1 MDVCTSSSLV
11 LTNAGMRFCSQGD
24 LGKKESVLAYIFK
37 GLRVHPGKA
46 GLVAGTES

>member
-11 LTNAGMRFCSQGD
+11 LTNAGMKFCSQGD

-37 GLRVHPGKA
+37 GLSSSGQA